1 MVELWLSWGFEKST
15 GVKLFTS
22 QDLNVICLEYWSDQL
37 RSKITSLIFN
47 PITYGRRGASKMII
61 YCSLIYVC
69 IDLKLLDYTKIS
81 TSTIP
86 SRSCEAPV
94 RVCVLGL
101 LILFYLI
108 LLYLIFFILFYFILF
123 YLILYYSIS
132 FLFILFHFILFY
144 FIF

>member
-22 QDLNVICLEYWSDQL
+22 QDLHVICLEYWSDQL

-81 TSTIP
+81 KTKNLVIILGAFLPPTSFFF
-86 SRSCEAPV
+86 
-94 RVCVLGL
+94 GL
-101 LILFYLI
+101 PNKEVI
-108 LLYLIFFILFYFILF
+108 
-123 YLILYYSIS
+123 
-132 FLFILFHFILFY
+132 
-144 FIF
+144 